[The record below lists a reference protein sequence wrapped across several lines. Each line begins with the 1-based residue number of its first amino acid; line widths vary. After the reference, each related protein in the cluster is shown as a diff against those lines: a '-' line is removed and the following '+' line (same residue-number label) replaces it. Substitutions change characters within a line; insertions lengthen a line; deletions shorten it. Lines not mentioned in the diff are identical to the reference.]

1 MSNQNS
7 TANITGASVVV
18 LKTDVTETKKR
29 IHSIDMLRGAV
40 MLIMALDHVRDYF
53 HIHAFDDDPTNMAT
67 TTVLLFFTRWIT
79 HFCAPTFVFLSGV
92 SAFLSGQ
99 KRTKKELSKFL
110 LTRGV
115 WLVFVEMAIVT
126 LGWTFNPLY
135 NLFIL
140 QVIWAIGWS
149 MIILGLLVRL
159 PFQIILAYGLLVV
172 FGHNLLDYAEAARN
186 GQVGL
191 MWNLLHHGFFTPV
204 SLGENRVAIIVY
216 ALLPWS
222 GVMALGY
229 CFGAWFR
236 SNVSSHTRI
245 KRLIWLGTFLIALFI
260 VMRFIN
266 GYGNPTHWAP
276 QPRGAVYTFLS
287 FLNTTKYPP
296 SLMFLCM
303 TLGPAILLLA
313 FLERMQNKFGKIL
326 ITYGRVPFF
335 YYVIH
340 LYLIHFIQVIFFF
353 ASGYGWSQVVD
364 TRTPFLFRPLHFGYG
379 LAVVYA
385 VWLFVI
391 IVLYWPCK
399 WFNKYK
405 STHHQWWL
413 SYV

>member
-1 MSNQNS
+1 MRNQKSNK
-7 TANITGASVVV
+7 TITRVIVVKENLPV
-18 LKTDVTETKKR
+18 SKTR
-29 IHSIDMLRGAV
+29 IQSIDVLRGIV

-110 LTRGV
+110 LVRGA
-115 WLVFVEMAIVT
+115 WLVFVELAIVT
-126 LGWTFNPLY
+126 LAWTFNPLY

-159 PFQIILAYGLLVV
+159 PFQIILTYGLLVV
-172 FGHNLLDYAEAARN
+172 FGHNILDYAEAARN

-191 MWNLLHHGFFTPV
+191 LWNILHHGFFTPIP
-204 SLGENRVAIIVY
+204 LGENRTALIIY
-216 ALLPWS
+216 AFLPWS

-229 CFGAWFR
+229 CFGTWFKN
-236 SNVSSHTRI
+236 NVSSQIRT
-245 KRLIWLGTFLIALFI
+245 KRLIWLGTLLIGLFI
-260 VMRFIN
+260 VLRFIN
-266 GYGNPTHWAP
+266 GYGNPTHWST

-303 TLGPAILLLA
+303 TLGPAILLLV
-313 FLERMQNKFGKIL
+313 FLEKMQNRFSKIL
-326 ITYGRVPFF
+326 IMYGRVPFF

-340 LYLIHFIQVIFFF
+340 LFFIHLICVILFF
-353 ASGYGWSQVVD
+353 ASGYNANQIVD
-364 TRTPFLFRPLHFGYG
+364 TRTPFLFRPLNFGYD
-379 LAVVYA
+379 LPVVYA

-391 IVLYWPCK
+391 IALYWPCK
-399 WFNKYK
+399 WFNQYK